1 MTFNL
6 LYISIFQ
13 GGKPNNSKYDEHFEI
28 NHKTK
33 QATCRICQKTISK
46 NCYGMRGHLTSK
58 HQINIEEKNTY
69 NDVEEYQTSFPSENI
84 KVDMDVIDPN
94 DYYEDVEYPVEGEIS
109 NMPQDIG
116 FTVSIFF

>member
-1 MTFNL
+1 
-6 LYISIFQ
+6 
-13 GGKPNNSKYDEHFEI
+13 
-28 NHKTK
+28 
-33 QATCRICQKTISK
+33 
-46 NCYGMRGHLTSK
+46 MRGHLTSK

-94 DYYEDVEYPVEGEIS
+94 DYYEDVEYPVEDEIS

-116 FTVSIFF
+116 FTVSKFF